1 MAFFGSRNALITPPA
16 IKGDKDAAEIV
27 RAWVAHGD
35 LHVVL
40 RHDAFP
46 DPGGWGVALADLARQ
61 VARACDQ
68 ASGQDPAEVL
78 KRIRMVFDAE
88 WSNPTDEPKG
98 SIVD

>member
-1 MAFFGSRNALITPPA
+1 MSLFGPRNALITPPA
-16 IKGDKDAAEIV
+16 IKGDKDASEIV

-46 DPGGWGVALADLARQ
+46 DESAWGVALVDLARHI
-61 VARACDQ
+61 ANAYRQ
-68 ASGQDPAEVL
+68 ASGRDPADVL

-88 WSNPTDEPKG
+88 WGNQTDEAVG
-98 SIVD
+98 SIVK